1 MTETP
6 VPGES
11 SVPDAELVELA
22 SIEPFS
28 AAGDSLPPELPDSA
42 PTLSLDTEGA
52 PQTGPQLASKRGP
65 RRKTR
70 LVLVGLITAW
80 TVGTVGFA
88 GIQAPPKP
96 VVALQLDSAKAMGDV
111 LSGQL
116 GSFQDKWF
124 GTPALW
130 TPPAGVEVRF
140 FDVKGT
146 TQSDLISSIN
156 AANLCATYKC
166 LPDPGNPSGGAWALQ
181 GGGFGAGLCY
191 SPRTASLPI
200 QLYIL
205 MPGWLPKPF
214 GQVSSGLIVKWN
226 ALEQILYTHEATHA
240 AIAVRD
246 LTAIAGQARLQ
257 PSCTAWVAFLSRP
270 SLFDQLDTDQ
280 NAFHAQLRADCRP
293 EIGCIPAGYM
303 GW

>member
-6 VPGES
+6 VSGEPGM
-11 SVPDAELVELA
+11 PDGELVELA
-22 SIEPFS
+22 STEPSS
-28 AAGDSLPPELPDSA
+28 AAGGSPPSELPDPS
-42 PTLSLDTEGA
+42 PTPSLDSDGV
-52 PQTGPQLASKRGP
+52 PQTGPLPATKRRP
-65 RRKTR
+65 HRKTR

-96 VVALQLDSAKAMGDV
+96 QAALQLESAKAMGDV

-124 GTPALW
+124 GSPALW

-146 TQSDLISSIN
+146 TQSDLISGIN

-166 LPDPGNPSGGAWALQ
+166 LPDPGNPRGGAWALQ
-181 GGGFGAGLCY
+181 GGGFGAGVCY

-200 QLYIL
+200 ELYIL
-205 MPGWLPKPF
+205 LPRWLPKPF
-214 GQVSSGLIVKWN
+214 GEVSSGLIVKWN
-226 ALEQILYTHEATHA
+226 ALEQVLYTHEATHA

-257 PSCTAWVAFLSRP
+257 PSCDAWVAFLSRP
-270 SLFDQLDTDQ
+270 SLFDQLDADQ